1 VNVVADRPIV
11 IVDDHQVLAQS
22 LGYALRAL
30 GVAAEVPE
38 LTDAATLVATIE
50 SVNPSLVLLDL
61 DLGGALGDAT
71 SLIGP
76 LVASGDR
83 CVLVLSGTPDR
94 DRFAAALEAGATGF
108 VEKGEPFDVLLQTTL
123 RAARGEQVTPPEERH
138 VMLAALRRHREIE
151 CRRLEPFERLT
162 SREAEVLVELAH
174 GRCVTTIAEQW
185 FVAVPTVRAQVRG
198 VLAKLDVSSQL
209 EAVALAVDTGW
220 FDRQTVSVS

>member
-1 VNVVADRPIV
+1 LDRPIV

-22 LGYALRAL
+22 LGYALGAL
-30 GVAAEVPE
+30 GVTAEVPE
-38 LTDAATLVATIE
+38 LTDATTLIATIE
-50 SVNPSLVLLDL
+50 SVDPSLVLLDL

-83 CVLVLSGTPDR
+83 RVLVLSGTPDR
-94 DRFAAALEAGATGF
+94 DRLAAALEAGATGF

-138 VMLAALRRHREIE
+138 AMLAALRRHREADR
-151 CRRLEPFERLT
+151 RRLEPFDRLT
-162 SREAEVLVELAH
+162 SREAEVLVELAL
-174 GRCVTTIAEQW
+174 GRCVATIAEQW
-185 FVAVPTVRAQVRG
+185 FVAVPTVRAQVRS

-209 EAVALAVDTGW
+209 EAVALAVGSGW
-220 FDRQTVSVS
+220 LERRLQPVPVS